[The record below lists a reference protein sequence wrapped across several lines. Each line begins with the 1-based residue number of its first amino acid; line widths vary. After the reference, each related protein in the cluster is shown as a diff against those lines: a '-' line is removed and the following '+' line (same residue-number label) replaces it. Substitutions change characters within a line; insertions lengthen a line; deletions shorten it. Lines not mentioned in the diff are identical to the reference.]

1 MSAAA
6 LARLRLA
13 RHSASCSGI
22 PARLRDDRERAHLAA
37 AAAGLAI
44 VWLAPNSQALARYTV
59 DRVAAIRLPSPALAF
74 AAGAMLA
81 AAIMG
86 LDRVSTFLYYQF

>member
-1 MSAAA
+1 
-6 LARLRLA
+6 
-13 RHSASCSGI
+13 
-22 PARLRDDRERAHLAA
+22 
-37 AAAGLAI
+37 